1 LPPFEDA
8 YTNPQNS
15 IRIQN
20 QLVRFMVDEGDANF
34 NELLKGINFKTQ
46 KNQDVFWNRYLSWFY
61 VQQKEFDKALFKK
74 AIYKRNP
81 ESLTNIVNLG
91 QLAIEDGNEE
101 AARKFWALSQNTQD
115 LELLIHKSYLVTMK
129 IEKQQKKT
137 LQPSAQN

>member
-1 LPPFEDA
+1 M
-8 YTNPQNS
+8 YN
-15 IRIQN
+15 R
-20 QLVRFMVDEGDANF
+20 
-34 NELLKGINFKTQ
+34 
-46 KNQDVFWNRYLSWFY
+46 KNLIKLYSR
-61 VQQKEFDKALFKK
+61 K

-101 AARKFWALSQNTQD
+101 AAKEILGFVLQNTQD
-115 LELLIHKSYLVTMK
+115 LELLIQANSYLVTMK